1 MNSNKKPLI
10 PIPKPRISS
19 PSTPPNISQNRFA
32 PLSPFP
38 RNQSPRTPYSALAYI
53 PNISPSQNSHSS
65 VASSPSTPRNPS
77 KPESKVNPNR
87 QVVKILEP
95 EEEEKLNQDFGSLI
109 RYIFP
114 KNAHFYNTDFQTR
127 EYYEAILLESKSIEL
142 IHTQD
147 IKTPGI
153 INSSKV
159 KILKVLTLDDWG
171 DKPYESKILTRFP
184 EYPGYSYYDYQEAWE
199 KAFFLRNHTHS
210 WFFRFNEVF
219 PNKYPRWFVK
229 WFRFMG
235 SIPEI
240 FPPKVLQGYQKYK
253 SVFPQQGVPLF
264 EYTLQFMI
272 IFKLPWIM
280 SWNYKKQEADGVSPP
295 LLVREFSARWWNAV
309 SEDQADMKAVMSHY
323 NSLVRSPSPGP
334 SCSNTDDDTIKR
346 IQECRSKEEI
356 QRILDEV
363 RKSPT
368 PSEELYQDSQDPYE
382 DDGFLS

>member
-1 MNSNKKPLI
+1 MV
-10 PIPKPRISS
+10 
-19 PSTPPNISQNRFA
+19 F
-32 PLSPFP
+32 PF
-38 RNQSPRTPYSALAYI
+38 
-53 PNISPSQNSHSS
+53 H
-65 VASSPSTPRNPS
+65 
-77 KPESKVNPNR
+77 
-87 QVVKILEP
+87 
-95 EEEEKLNQDFGSLI
+95 
-109 RYIFP
+109 
-114 KNAHFYNTDFQTR
+114 
-127 EYYEAILLESKSIEL
+127 
-142 IHTQD
+142 
-147 IKTPGI
+147 
-153 INSSKV
+153 
-159 KILKVLTLDDWG
+159 
-171 DKPYESKILTRFP
+171 
-184 EYPGYSYYDYQEAWE
+184 
-199 KAFFLRNHTHS
+199 
-210 WFFRFNEVF
+210 FNEVF

-280 SWNYKKQEADGVSPP
+280 SWNYKKQEVDGVSPP

-346 IQECRSKEEI
+346 IQECKSKEEI

-382 DDGFLS
+382 DDGFLN